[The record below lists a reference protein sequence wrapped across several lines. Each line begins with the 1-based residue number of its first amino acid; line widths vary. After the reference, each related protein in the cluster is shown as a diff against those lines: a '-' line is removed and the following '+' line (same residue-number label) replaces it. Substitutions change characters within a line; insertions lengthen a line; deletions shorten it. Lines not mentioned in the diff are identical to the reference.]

1 MSREDRKVII
11 GNLCASIYVVTNCLD
26 VEMSSAIMK
35 DTTRRYGEKEC
46 GDIMSE
52 ILDVM
57 GGVETEDVL
66 VSRWVNAINFA
77 VFQTKQSKEV
87 YKELH

>member
-1 MSREDRKVII
+1 MNATDRDLII

-26 VEMSSAIMK
+26 MEMSSAIMK
-35 DTTRRYGEKEC
+35 DTTHLYGEKEC
-46 GDIMSE
+46 GDIMAE

-57 GGVETEDVL
+57 GGVETDDVSL
-66 VSRWVNAINFA
+66 SRWVNAINFA
-77 VFQTKQSKEV
+77 TFQSKKAREA